1 MCEFC
6 SRGPNDGGR
15 PDNDSSNPSF
25 AGFFSVDAINAAVAQ
40 SQAQRSRRTSGSSDG
55 VDGEVI
61 DDEDDDGT

>member
-1 MCEFC
+1 VNSAQEAQTTAVDRTTILPIRH
-6 SRGPNDGGR
+6 SRV
-15 PDNDSSNPSF
+15 
-25 AGFFSVDAINAAVAQ
+25 FFSVDAINAAVAQ